1 MSVVLPW
8 GPPAVPQF
16 CLCQGQCRVV
26 ATGQWGGMVWGH
38 QQRAAFRM
46 AIWSRKQVNTDQSD
60 A

>member
-26 ATGQWGGMVWGH
+26 ATGQWGGPGH
-38 QQRAAFRM
+38 VTTLSGQH
-46 AIWSRKQVNTDQSD
+46 STLLK
-60 A
+60 